1 MGRAVACTSNASNLF
16 YVKYVDGK
24 SDTKTQLAK
33 LRSGYTWSDIKVREL
48 KLREIVHCEFVPTG

>member
-1 MGRAVACTSNASNLF
+1 MQSSASNLF

-33 LRSGYTWSDIKVREL
+33 LRSRYKYTISGYMK
-48 KLREIVHCEFVPTG
+48 